1 MNKRKI
7 ILLASALLMVAILG
21 IGGTLAY
28 FTAEDGA
35 DNVFTMGYVD
45 IELEEDF
52 EQESELTPG
61 MDVGK
66 EVWINNTGSTKA
78 YARVHIAIRSDMDD
92 GDPSFEAVNNFLHF
106 NFDWSSVEAGK
117 WTWFNTLTPANVP
130 NAKYPGYPGTGNDEW
145 NFYTTEIDGLKY
157 NVYVVT
163 YSTAIDAKTKT
174 DPAITKVYLDPSVNA
189 IPEYQKDA
197 EGNYVKDANGD
208 LICIGVNYVD
218 THGNKIWFDIDEFTN
233 NGKAEVHVKVWA
245 EATQVEPFT
254 SKDANGNV
262 VYMPFEALNEVFGVP
277 GSYNPFAAN

>member
-52 EQESELTPG
+52 EQNSELTPG

-66 EVWINNTGSTKA
+66 EVWIKNTGSTEA

-92 GDPSFEAVNNFLHF
+92 GDPSFAAVNNFLHF

-117 WTWFNTLTPANVP
+117 WTWFNTLTPEKVPYAN
-130 NAKYPGYPGTGNDEW
+130 YPGYPGTGNSEW
-145 NFYTTEIDGLKY
+145 NFYTTTIDGLSY

-163 YSTAIDAKTKT
+163 YSTAIAAKAETEK
-174 DPAITKVYLDPSVNA
+174 AIKNVYLDPSVNA
-189 IPEYQKDA
+189 IPEYQKDD
-197 EGNYVKDANGD
+197 EGNYVKDENGD
-208 LICIGVNYVD
+208 LICTGVNYVD
-218 THGNKIWFDIDEFTN
+218 THGNSIYFPISAYTN

-245 EATQVEPFT
+245 EATQVDPFT
-254 SKDANGNV
+254 D
-262 VYMPFEALNEVFGVP
+262 PFTALNTVFGVP
-277 GSYNPFAAN
+277 GSYNPFATETPAQ

>member
-21 IGGTLAY
+21 VGGTLAY

-52 EQESELTPG
+52 EQNSELTPG

-66 EVWINNTGSTKA
+66 EVWINNTGSTEA

-106 NFDWSSVEAGK
+106 NFDWSSVEADK
-117 WTWFNTLTPANVP
+117 WTWFNTLTPAKVP
-130 NAKYPGYPGTGNDEW
+130 YADYPGYPGTGNSEW
-145 NFYTTEIDGLKY
+145 NFYTTEIDGLSY

-163 YSTAIDAKTKT
+163 YSTAIKAGAQTE
-174 DPAITKVYLDPSVNA
+174 PAITKVYLDPSVNA
-189 IPEYQKDA
+189 IPEYQKD
-197 EGNYVKDANGD
+197 ENGEYVKVDGD
-208 LICIGVNYVD
+208 LVCTGVWYVD
-218 THGNKIWFDIDEFTN
+218 SHGNKIWFDIGEFTN
-233 NGKAEVHVKVWA
+233 KADGSANGKAEVHVKVWA
-245 EATQVEPFT
+245 EATQVDPFT
-254 SKDANGNV
+254 D
-262 VYMPFEALNEVFGVP
+262 PFTALNTVFGVP